1 MTWKD
6 KKFTKP
12 LYMNELSEGTLR
24 FLWLVSLLES
34 PTLSTITMIDEPEI
48 SLHPEML
55 SLLSDLM
62 REASKRT
69 QIIVATH
76 SDRFI
81 RFLQPAEVVVMDV
94 CDNGSTQATWADSLE
109 LDAWLSEY
117 SLDEVWRMG
126 RMGGRS

>member
-1 MTWKD
+1 
-6 KKFTKP
+6 
-12 LYMNELSEGTLR
+12 
-24 FLWLVSLLES
+24 
-34 PTLSTITMIDEPEI
+34 MIDEPEI

-55 SLLSDLM
+55 SLLADLM

-69 QIIVATH
+69 QVIVATH

-81 RFLQPAEVVVMDV
+81 RFLEPHEVVVMDV
-94 CDNGSTQATWADSLE
+94 CDNGSTQARWANSLE
-109 LDAWLSEY
+109 LDTWLAEY